1 MSYFKKFTD
10 FCAGVAAFVAS
21 LFFIRKYMEFVP
33 EEPPTLSELAPLET
47 NDAGETLETITEAI
61 TEATEKF
68 PSKLEQFLEPT
79 ETADYSL
86 LIPLVILLLLSA
98 ILGRVFKK
106 LPEVCFGISLLP
118 ALMIAYMYETEMLYE
133 QVALFLILGALHV
146 IGNLVDCL
154 LQDHSDGR
162 HRASIAAKISSALG
176 AFFCF
181 FVLWKGAQ
189 TPPVDPEKINHF
201 EHRVF
206 FEMTG
211 SDVGLLTQLGW
222 MFIILFAVSIILYNV
237 YFIDALVSTVPFCF
251 VVYQISAEYLTIAP
265 TVFFTVALFC
275 LLSHIAL
282 AVFEN
287 NLSRKEQG
295 KSPLRSKK
303 LKIKGE

>member
-1 MSYFKKFTD
+1 MSYLKKFTD
-10 FCAGVAAFVAS
+10 FCAGVVAFAAS

-33 EEPPTLSELAPLET
+33 EEPPTLSELIPEVT
-47 NDAGETLETITEAI
+47 DESGETLEVITEAV
-61 TEATEKF
+61 TEVTEKF

-79 ETADYSL
+79 EAADYSL

-176 AFFCF
+176 AFSCF

-189 TPPVDPEKINHF
+189 TPPIDADKINHL
-201 EHRVF
+201 EHRIF
-206 FEMTG
+206 FEMT
-211 SDVGLLTQLGW
+211 SNDVHLLKQLGW
-222 MFIILFAVSIILYNV
+222 MFIILFVVSIILYNV
-237 YFIDALVSTVPFCF
+237 YFIDAIISAVPFCF
-251 VVYQISAEYLTIAP
+251 VVYQLSAEYLTIAP
-265 TVFFTVALFC
+265 TVFFTLAIFC
-275 LLSHIAL
+275 LLSHLAIAI
-282 AVFEN
+282 FEN

-295 KSPLRSKK
+295 KSTIKSIKCKK
-303 LKIKGE
+303 GD